1 VRREMSGPVEGR
13 VKPLRWSVL
22 YSLAFR
28 LPSTIFHYERDGKES
43 MVTEAEIRA
52 TAKRL
57 CFRACI
63 DCESADECDPAD
75 EWLKEARIVL
85 EADGPDRPALP

>member
-1 VRREMSGPVEGR
+1 
-13 VKPLRWSVL
+13 
-22 YSLAFR
+22 
-28 LPSTIFHYERDGKES
+28 